1 SRGSV
6 YTQAMT
12 TRPVDLRSDSVTQP
26 TEGMLAAMMSAEVGD
41 DILGDDPTVKALEAR
56 AASFFGHEAAVFCP
70 SGTMTNQVALVAHCR
85 PGDEIVCS
93 EEAHIYHYEGGGMA
107 ATAGA
112 SARLLPGHR
121 GRFEVDAVRRVVMP
135 DDPHFPSTKVVAIE
149 DTVNRGGGAIWDF
162 GVIEGLRALCSEL
175 GLILHVDGA
184 RLFNR
189 LVARGEVPSVYG
201 RRFDS
206 ISVCLSKGLGAPV
219 GSILIGSADFIHRAR
234 RVRKRMG
241 GAMRQAGYLA
251 AAGLY
256 ALEHHIERL
265 VDDHRRASVLAQV
278 LAASP
283 KVAAV
288 TPPETN
294 IVMFRPGPGSTVASW
309 LAHFKAHDVWA
320 SGIGIDHVRLVTHLQ
335 VDDDGLGRA
344 CDAIQAYG

>member
-1 SRGSV
+1 
-6 YTQAMT
+6 
-12 TRPVDLRSDSVTQP
+12 
-26 TEGMLAAMMSAEVGD
+26 
-41 DILGDDPTVKALEAR
+41 
-56 AASFFGHEAAVFCP
+56 
-70 SGTMTNQVALVAHCR
+70 
-85 PGDEIVCS
+85 
-93 EEAHIYHYEGGGMA
+93 HYEGGGMA

-112 SARLLPGHR
+112 SVRLLPGHR
-121 GRFEVDAVRRVVMP
+121 GRFEVDAVRRVIMP
-135 DDPHFPSTKVVAIE
+135 DDPHFPSTRVVAIE

-175 GLILHVDGA
+175 DLVFHVDGA

-219 GSILIGSADFIHRAR
+219 GSVLVGSEAFIHRAR
-234 RVRKRMG
+234 RVRKRLG

-309 LAHFKAHDVWA
+309 LAHFKAHDVLA
-320 SGIGIDHVRLVTHLQ
+320 GGIGVDHVRLVTHLQ
-335 VDDDGLGRA
+335 FDDDGLGRA
-344 CDAIQAYG
+344 CDAIQAYT